1 MRLFVRLETATSSVA
16 FRAKTVPVTPI
27 RPKLDRKSPSS
38 SSSSI
43 SSRIFGKAFNDTP
56 QIRDFDLSPIS
67 SPDEPAS
74 KYGVTRQLPF
84 SSKLAG
90 SLKGISGP
98 KSDYGPTKSRGIV
111 EIDGTNTISSD
122 EESVEDDRESPSIAG
137 LPDPCQSFSTKSSRG
152 SPIVT
157 TEIRTN
163 SESSYSPKVFQIPPR
178 ETRQRS
184 ESENESDE
192 YSEEESRASPIEA
205 RPKFRLLRSKGV
217 YRPSKERRSINFE
230 ILDCPVTA
238 SKKKKKE
245 KPDARLGS
253 IYVFESPEHA
263 SYHLKVGKSNR
274 DPVKRET
281 ELEKCGIAL
290 VEFGDVDRNC
300 FDHYDIMEA
309 FLHVELQNFR
319 RAYKCTACGRQHS
332 EWFES
337 DKWTVLEVVNR
348 WPTWIKAE
356 EPFDESWEVTA
367 YWQWRVG
374 RAKVFVNDLKWADW
388 SRSSMVIY
396 FTMTS

>member
-1 MRLFVRLETATSSVA
+1 MRLFTSSVA

-217 YRPSKERRSINFE
+217 CRPSKERRSINFE

-253 IYVFESPEHA
+253 IYVFESPEQS

-290 VEFGDVDRNC
+290 VEVGDVDRNC

-348 WPTWIKAE
+348 WPTWIKE
-356 EPFDESWEVTA
+356 KEPFDESWEVTA

-396 FTMTS
+396 FTMNS